1 MTLLEVDHVAK
12 AFGAKEAVRDVSFQV
27 GAGELFGLLGPNG
40 AGKTTT
46 IRMIL
51 DILKPDRG
59 RIAVLGGPLTEA
71 KKNRIGYLPEER
83 GLYRDLK
90 VLDCMVYLAELK
102 GVERRE
108 ARRRALAFLEQVDLG
123 REAGKKVSELSKGMQ
138 QKVQFGTTI
147 LHEPEVM
154 IIDEPFSGLDPV
166 NTQLVK
172 EQIFAFRQAG
182 RAILMSTHQM
192 HLVEEMCDR
201 LVMFNQGRIVLSGTP
216 SEVKQRFAPNAVRV
230 EGSGDLTAVPGVREA
245 RPDRAGGGADLLLQ
259 PGVAPG
265 DVLRALAA
273 RPTTDISRFE
283 VIMPSLDEIFIRVAG
298 GESGDG
304 IAAAGGAA

>member
-1 MTLLEVDHVAK
+1 MTLLEVEHVAK
-12 AFGAKEAVRDVSFQV
+12 AFADKEAVCDVSFQV

-59 RIAVLGGPLTEA
+59 RIVVLGGPLTEA

-108 ARRRALAFLEQVDLG
+108 ARRRALAYLERVDLG

-147 LHEPEVM
+147 LHEPDVM

-166 NTQLVK
+166 NTQMVK

-216 SEVKQRFAPNAVRV
+216 NEIRQRFASNAVRV
-230 EGSGDLTAVPGVREA
+230 EGCGDLSAVPGVREA
-245 RPDRAGGGADLLLQ
+245 RPDRAGGTDLLLE

-265 DVLRALAA
+265 DVLRALVA
-273 RPTTDISRFE
+273 RPATDISRFE
-283 VIMPSLDEIFIRVAG
+283 VITPSLDEIFIRVAG

-304 IAAAGGAA
+304 LAARGAA